1 MFEIQ
6 QRETNPSFSREA
18 DGGGI
23 TDDTLLPWK
32 RDCSHRLTA
41 LSPLDPNGR
50 IPIRVRIVC
59 TSSGNRGSFKL
70 HSSRSEWRETDK
82 VNAVMETFPKKWNN
96 KNRVTSPFVL
106 FFSLSLSS
114 IARSSSFTIRVH
126 QFEQYFFLTICY
138 FSQNSPPRRI
148 KLNRI

>member
-82 VNAVMETFPKKWNN
+82 VNAARLWKRFQRSGTIKIESLLLSF
-96 KNRVTSPFVL
+96 
-106 FFSLSLSS
+106 FFSLSLSPQS
-114 IARSSSFTIRVH
+114 QEARVSQFVFINSNNISF
-126 QFEQYFFLTICY
+126 
-138 FSQNSPPRRI
+138 
-148 KLNRI
+148 